1 MQCNFPEEVASFI
14 GETARCAMGFR
25 ELLLV
30 LCSYRPGTQHSG
42 DPKGGIVY
50 HLYMFVHCMVYST
63 SSSRPGAEVSG
74 GRKPISQMKEFAYR
88 MRAGPPTSAMLKPNF
103 WCAPVF
109 SRSVYRK
116 VPCSTLQYGVVL
128 RNAL

>member
-42 DPKGGIVY
+42 DPKGGIVC

-63 SSSRPGAEVSG
+63 ISSRPGAEVSG
-74 GRKPISQMKEFAYR
+74 GRKPISQRKNLPIECVLGHQPVRCSNRTFGVR
-88 MRAGPPTSAMLKPNF
+88 LSSAVL
-103 WCAPVF
+103 
-109 SRSVYRK
+109 
-116 VPCSTLQYGVVL
+116 STEKYCTL
-128 RNAL
+128 